1 MMPRLKALILRLLH
15 EHRVMTMA
23 TLRPDGWP
31 QATMFGYLN
40 DGFLLYCFV
49 ARSTQKFANIQRDPR
64 VSIAIGSDAANP
76 MQVRGLSLAGHASEV
91 SDRSEFD
98 EIAAL
103 RLQKFPEYAALPA
116 PLARQDGH
124 LRIAPAPKP
133 TRVALLRIAPDIISV
148 LDYESRLRPQRAR
161 HLFGTRSR
169 CASRDPEPPLERGR
183 RHQVTDAPAQCRPN
197 NLSSSQV
204 SRPPRSC
211 CCGRAGAAL
220 DCAPVP

>member
-31 QATMFGYLN
+31 QATMVGYVN
-40 DGFLLYCFV
+40 DGFFLYCFV

-91 SDRSEFD
+91 NDRSEFD

-103 RLQKFPEYAALPA
+103 RLRKFPEYAALPA
-116 PLARQDGH
+116 P
-124 LRIAPAPKP
+124 KP
-133 TRVALLRIAPDIISV
+133 TQVALLRIAPDIISV
-148 LDYESRLRPQRAR
+148 LDYEHGFGHSELVTFSERDLDV
-161 HLFGTRSR
+161 HLETQSHPWN
-169 CASRDPEPPLERGR
+169 AVDDIS
-183 RHQVTDAPAQCRPN
+183 
-197 NLSSSQV
+197 
-204 SRPPRSC
+204 
-211 CCGRAGAAL
+211 
-220 DCAPVP
+220 

>member
-31 QATMFGYLN
+31 QATMVGYLN

-91 SDRSEFD
+91 NDRSEFD

-103 RLQKFPEYAALPA
+103 RLQKFPDMPPCLRRWRGKTATCVSRR
-116 PLARQDGH
+116 RQSPRGS
-124 LRIAPAPKP
+124 RFCASRRTSSRCWTTSTASATASSSPFRNA
-133 TRVALLRIAPDIISV
+133 ISMCI
-148 LDYESRLRPQRAR
+148 SRPGATP
-161 HLFGTRSR
+161 GTRST
-169 CASRDPEPPLERGR
+169 ASSD
-183 RHQVTDAPAQCRPN
+183 
-197 NLSSSQV
+197 
-204 SRPPRSC
+204 
-211 CCGRAGAAL
+211 
-220 DCAPVP
+220 